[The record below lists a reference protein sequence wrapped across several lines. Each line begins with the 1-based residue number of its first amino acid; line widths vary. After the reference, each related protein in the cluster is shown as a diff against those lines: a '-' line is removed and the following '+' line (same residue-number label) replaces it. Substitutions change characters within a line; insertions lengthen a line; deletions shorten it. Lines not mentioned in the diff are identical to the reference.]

1 MHNYNP
7 EDNAQSKFN
16 FAQFRFR
23 WNFSGKNQK
32 VTNIDSTWAYVDEDH
47 RDYKYILND
56 QSNIGFC
63 LEGKDHLV
71 GRRGR

>member
-1 MHNYNP
+1 MLNRNLILP
-7 EDNAQSKFN
+7 S
-16 FAQFRFR
+16 FAFD
-23 WNFSGKNQK
+23 GILAEKNKK
-32 VTNIDSTWAYVDEDH
+32 VTDIDSTWAYVDEDH